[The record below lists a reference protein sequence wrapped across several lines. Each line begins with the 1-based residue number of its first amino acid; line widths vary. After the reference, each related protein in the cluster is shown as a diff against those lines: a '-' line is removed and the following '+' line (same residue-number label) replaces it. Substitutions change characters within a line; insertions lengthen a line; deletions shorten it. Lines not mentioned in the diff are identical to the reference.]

1 MKVKYFWVTVLMGI
15 MVMAFGNAAVM
26 ADEITTTG
34 EEETTFDYSK
44 MDKNFQYKE
53 GWEDYYDISFCS
65 NVNTSKTS
73 YSYTGK
79 EVKPAI
85 NVQVHDTKSSKVNKA
100 LDKKYYTVEWKN
112 NINPGTAI
120 AIVKGINGFYGEK
133 KITFKIKMPN
143 ITIKSV
149 KSVGKQI
156 KIKVK
161 KLNIEGVKYQV
172 RYKKNTG
179 KEIPYKVTDYKNG
192 EIIGHHREFKT
203 TGKWKILLSNKNN
216 IKTKKLKKGNYFLQ
230 VRSYIKIN
238 NKKYYGNWKAYNA
251 LVNVKTKK
259 ANKKNFEYNGFRS
272 PDKFNK
278 YYKNLKY
285 NQGYYVTSFKIS
297 KVNGVSNCIWDINKT
312 VNGKKKCIYFAVAD
326 KYGNLLYK

>member
-1 MKVKYFWVTVLMGI
+1 MKAKYFLVTVLIGI

-26 ADEITTTG
+26 ADEIATTG

-44 MDKNFQYKE
+44 MNKNFQYKE

-65 NVNTSKTS
+65 NVKASKTS
-73 YSYTGK
+73 YYTGK

-85 NVQVHDTKSSKVNKA
+85 NVQVHDTKSNKVNKA
-100 LDKKYYTVEWKN
+100 LDKKYYTIEWKN
-112 NINPGTAI
+112 NVNPGTAT

-149 KSVGKQI
+149 KSTGKKI
-156 KIKVK
+156 KVKVK

-179 KEIPYKVTDYKNG
+179 KMTSYKIVYEGGKG
-192 EIIGHHREFKT
+192 IKPRYT
-203 TGKWKILLSNKNN
+203 TGKWKTLLSNKNT

-230 VRSYIKIN
+230 VRSYIDIN
-238 NKKYYGNWKAYNA
+238 GKKYYGTWKACNS
-251 LVNVKTKK
+251 LINIKTKRGIKNKSVGLGNFYIPNSVNKIWNK
-259 ANKKNFEYNGFRS
+259 ANSN
-272 PDKFNK
+272 
-278 YYKNLKY
+278 YYFK
-285 NQGYYVTSFKIS
+285 SFK
-297 KVNGVSNCIWDINKT
+297 
-312 VNGKKKCIYFAVAD
+312 NGKINGIQTRTCRIWNGNKLIYTVYFD
-326 KYGNLLYK
+326 KYGNIIYEY